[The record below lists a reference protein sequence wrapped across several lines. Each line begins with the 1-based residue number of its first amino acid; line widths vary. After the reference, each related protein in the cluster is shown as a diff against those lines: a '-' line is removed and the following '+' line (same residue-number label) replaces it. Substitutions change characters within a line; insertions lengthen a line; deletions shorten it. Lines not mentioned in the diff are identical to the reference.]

1 MVCIVVVMYKF
12 VCWFGCVVVFG
23 LMFVGLL
30 CYLVVW
36 VLVTSVALLFL
47 CFVYCFGVWGWLL
60 MVVTCGWLVSSLV
73 LVGFGD

>member
-1 MVCIVVVMYKF
+1 M
-12 VCWFGCVVVFG
+12 
-23 LMFVGLL
+23 GLL

-47 CFVYCFGVWGWLL
+47 CFVYCFDVWEWSL
-60 MVVTCGWLVSSLV
+60 MVVTCGWLVSALV